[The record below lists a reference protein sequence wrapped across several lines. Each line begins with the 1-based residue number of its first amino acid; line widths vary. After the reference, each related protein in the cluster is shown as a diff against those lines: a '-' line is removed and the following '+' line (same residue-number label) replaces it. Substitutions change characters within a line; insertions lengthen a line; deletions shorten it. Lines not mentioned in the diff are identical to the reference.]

1 MSIKFKVDEIGPEE
15 PRQNIRLTSREK
27 DVLLALVKGLT
38 ANEIA
43 KELHI
48 SSYTVSDHR
57 KQMLSKFKAKN
68 SCHLVYLACM
78 SGHIYK

>member
-1 MSIKFKVDEIGPEE
+1 VRIKFKVDEISPDKAMAS
-15 PRQNIRLTSREK
+15 IALTSREK
-27 DVLLALVKGLT
+27 DVLRALVKGLT

-48 SSYTVSDHR
+48 STYTVSDHR
-57 KQMLSKFKAKN
+57 KQMLLKFKAKN

-78 SGHIYK
+78 SGHV